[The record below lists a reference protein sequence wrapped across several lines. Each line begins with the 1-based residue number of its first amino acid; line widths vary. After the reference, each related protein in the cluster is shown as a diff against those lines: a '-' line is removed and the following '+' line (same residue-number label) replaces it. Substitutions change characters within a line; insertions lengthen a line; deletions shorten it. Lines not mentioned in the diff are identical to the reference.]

1 MDRTGKL
8 QSIFLKLKP
17 ARAGLTLAVLCVV
30 VVLGLFVCRPL
41 ALAALVGCLL
51 ATNRILDGGNKFA
64 LAFGLAQGWLL
75 AWCIFRDPN
84 NTDAFVFS
92 RPYTR
97 QQVFW
102 SRWMLAMVLQAIS
115 IGAIYAILAVGART
129 WIHGNHLPHY
139 PMVAPF
145 ELVVVRTI
153 AFASLIAFHLIMFL
167 SVRSR
172 VLSTG
177 TGPRWK
183 AYVVKLACLMILM
196 VFIGGIPVAAPDG
209 PWRAPRR
216 RGSRRSSAPCSTR

>member
-1 MDRTGKL
+1 MNW
-8 QSIFLKLKP
+8 
-17 ARAGLTLAVLCVV
+17 
-30 VVLGLFVCRPL
+30 PL
-41 ALAALVGCLL
+41 IKHDLRKALPPHLIILVALVGSLL
-51 ATNRILDGGNKFA
+51 ATNRILDAGNKFA

-153 AFASLIAFHLIMFL
+153 AFASLITFHLVMFL
-167 SVRSR
+167 TVRSR
-172 VLSTG
+172 ALSTG
-177 TGPRWK
+177 TGQRWK

-196 VFIGGIPVAAPDG
+196 VFIGGIPVAATDG
-209 PWRAPRR
+209 PWRAPSLAHCAAAYALVLAAMTTAASLNAYKNMEV
-216 RGSRRSSAPCSTR
+216 GK